1 MTAIV
6 AIEAA
11 TKRYGRLVAL
21 DDVSLDLEPGEAVAL
36 IGHNGAGKTTLM
48 KLVLGLIRPSAG
60 TVRVLGEDP
69 AGPRG
74 AQGRRRLGFLP
85 ESVSFHGAM
94 TGRELLA
101 FYARLKGVRRD
112 ANAALLERV
121 GLTAAAGRRVSTY
134 SKGMC
139 QRLGLA
145 QALIGEPNLLLLDE
159 PNSGLDPE
167 SRDQVFAT
175 IDDMRRRGATILLST
190 HALAE
195 IERRVDRVA
204 LLHRG
209 RLLALGSL
217 AELRTELSLALTA
230 RLSVRACTTEAVLS
244 VTSAYARPIERS
256 RCGLVLAIDP
266 ADKPRFVQDLA
277 RLGPSLQDLEIER
290 PGLDA
295 IYRHLVARAEEAE

>member
-1 MTAIV
+1 MTAVV

-11 TKRYGRLVAL
+11 SKRYGRLVAL
-21 DDVSLDLEPGEAVAL
+21 ENVSLDLKTGEAVAL

-74 AQGRRRLGFLP
+74 VQGRQHLGFLP

-94 TGRELLA
+94 TGAELLA
-101 FYARLKGVRRD
+101 FYARLKGARRE

-121 GLTAAAGRRVSTY
+121 GLAEAAGRRVATY

-167 SRDQVFAT
+167 SRAQVFGT
-175 IDDMRRRGATILLST
+175 IEDLRRQGATILLST

-195 IERRVDRVA
+195 IERRIDRVA
-204 LLHRG
+204 LLHHG
-209 RLLALGSL
+209 RLLAVGSL
-217 AELRTELSLALTA
+217 AELRSELALAMTA
-230 RLSVRACTTEAVLS
+230 RLTVRACTTESVLS
-244 VTSAYARPIERS
+244 VTSAYARTIERS
-256 RCGLVLAIDP
+256 RNSLVLAIDP
-266 ADKPRFVQDLA
+266 ADKPRFVQDLS
-277 RLGPSLQDLEIER
+277 RLGPALEDLEIET

-295 IYRHLVARAEEAE
+295 IYRHLVAREEEAR

>member
-1 MTAIV
+1 MTTVV
-6 AIEAA
+6 AIGSA

-21 DDVSLDLEPGEAVAL
+21 DNVSLDLRPGEAVAL

-48 KLVLGLIRPSAG
+48 KLVLGLIRPSDG

-69 AGPRG
+69 AGSRG
-74 AQGRRRLGFLP
+74 AQGRRRVGFLP
-85 ESVSFHGAM
+85 ESVAFHGAM
-94 TGRELLA
+94 TGAELLA
-101 FYARLKGVRRD
+101 FYARLKGAPRS
-112 ANAALLERV
+112 ANAALIERV
-121 GLTAAAGRRVSTY
+121 GLAAAAGRRVATY

-167 SRDQVFAT
+167 SRAQVFGT
-175 IDDMRRRGATILLST
+175 IDDMRRQGATILLST

-195 IERRVDRVA
+195 IERRVERVA
-204 LLHRG
+204 LLHHG

-217 AELRTELSLALTA
+217 AELRNELALAVTV
-230 RLSVRACTTEAVLS
+230 RLTVRACTTDAVLS
-244 VTSAYARPIERS
+244 VTSAYARPIERGQS
-256 RCGLVLAIDP
+256 SLVLAIDP
-266 ADKPRFVQDLA
+266 VDKPRLVHDLG
-277 RLGPSLQDLEIER
+277 RLGPSLEDLEIET

-295 IYRHLVARAEEAE
+295 VYRHLVAREEGSG